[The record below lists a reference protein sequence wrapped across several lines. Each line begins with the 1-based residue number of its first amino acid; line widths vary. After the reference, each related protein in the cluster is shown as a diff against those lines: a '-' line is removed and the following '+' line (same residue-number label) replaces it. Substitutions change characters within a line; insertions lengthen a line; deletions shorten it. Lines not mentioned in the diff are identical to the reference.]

1 MNDSPPGKPKIIKRT
16 WRKIFLGLVIFA
28 VSGLLAVLFC
38 FDRLTSSK
46 NADQNWHTFQIQK
59 GDTLKKVSS
68 NLEAEGIIS
77 HPFLFQMAGRIK
89 GYEGR
94 IKAGEYRLSTSMSAF
109 DILEKLKK
117 GEVITLMV
125 TIPEGYNLEQIA
137 DLLDEN
143 GISPKANF
151 LKYAH
156 DSRTLEKL
164 GFSGNTLEGYLYP
177 DTYRFCR
184 NTPVDRVVQVMVD
197 RFRERVSPLTQ
208 KIEKSGMT
216 LEQIITL
223 ASMVEK
229 ETGSSNERPI
239 IAGVFI
245 NRLRKK
251 MRLES
256 DPTVIYGIENFDG
269 NITRNDLKVK
279 TPYNTYVIYG
289 LPAGPI
295 ANPGIA
301 AIKAVLEPSGEDFY
315 YFVSKND
322 GTHYFSKTLGEHN
335 RAVTK
340 YQKNRT
346 GHQS

>member
-1 MNDSPPGKPKIIKRT
+1 MNAPPPGKPEIVRRT
-16 WRKIFLGLVIFA
+16 WRRIFLGLAILT
-28 VSGLLAVLFC
+28 VSGFLAVLFC
-38 FDRLTSSK
+38 FNRLTSSRSVDPK
-46 NADQNWHTFQIQK
+46 WHTFEIQK

-68 NLEAEGIIS
+68 NLKAKGIIS

-89 GYEGR
+89 GYDGMVR
-94 IKAGEYRLSTSMSAF
+94 AGEYRLSTSMSAL

-117 GEVITLMV
+117 GEVVTRVV
-125 TIPEGYNLEQIA
+125 TIPEGYNLNQIA

-143 GISPKANF
+143 GISPRENF
-151 LKYAH
+151 LKFA
-156 DSRTLEKL
+156 RNPQTLEQL
-164 GFSGNTLEGYLYP
+164 GLWVNTLEGYLYP
-177 DTYRFCR
+177 DTYRFYR
-184 NTPVDRVVQVMVD
+184 NTPIERVVQVMVD
-197 RFRERVSPLTQ
+197 RFWEMVSPLTE
-208 KIEKSGMT
+208 KIEKSHMT

-256 DPTVIYGIENFDG
+256 DPTVIYGIKNFDG

-279 TPYNTYVIYG
+279 TPYNTYVIRG

-301 AIKAVLEPSGEDFY
+301 AIKAVLEPTGEGFY

-335 RAVTK
+335 RAVRK